1 MEGNKTISW
10 SALHFF
16 IFKDISAIQLLAWQ
30 YPRSLTLVCWPFM
43 INTEPKSKV
52 YKNKTGPMYIEFI
65 MQLLLN
71 AIPYIRYSSISFP
84 SHLISF
90 LYSPFPSSS
99 LDLILSLTL
108 SFHLPPSLPI
118 AVSLQTSPWPS
129 LRLSGVHNGVAARRG
144 LTHRNRKHSQISPKI
159 IWHRSNQGQ
168 GYLIELLSF
177 PTTRS
182 NLIPCHLTA
191 ILVYEFHAAHT
202 LHVF

>member
-1 MEGNKTISW
+1 
-10 SALHFF
+10 
-16 IFKDISAIQLLAWQ
+16 
-30 YPRSLTLVCWPFM
+30 
-43 INTEPKSKV
+43 
-52 YKNKTGPMYIEFI
+52 MYIEFI

-129 LRLSGVHNGVAARRG
+129 LRSV
-144 LTHRNRKHSQISPKI
+144 SQRCI
-159 IWHRSNQGQ
+159 
-168 GYLIELLSF
+168 
-177 PTTRS
+177 
-182 NLIPCHLTA
+182 TA
-191 ILVYEFHAAHT
+191 WPHAAA
-202 LHVF
+202 